1 MPPPS
6 RFAVDRPPPVS
17 LPRPSPHRA
26 IPRALPNL
34 PGRSG
39 RPRDPPSARAPR
51 LRRVLR
57 RGDERRRPS

>member
-1 MPPPS
+1 MTPPS
-6 RFAVDRPPPVS
+6 RSAVNRPPPVS
-17 LPRPSPHRA
+17 LPRPSPHRV

-34 PGRSG
+34 PGHSG

-51 LRRVLR
+51 LRRVLH

>member
-1 MPPPS
+1 MSPPS
-6 RFAVDRPPPVS
+6 RFVVDRPPPVS
-17 LPRPSPHRA
+17 LPRSSPHRA